1 MSAEVTKEIV
11 THHASLIPV
20 AERRRSIDGDSLSL
34 TYEPDYGLLEK
45 PFSLSSDPKFL
56 YRSPAHASAFERL
69 HAGIRR
75 REGLIVLT
83 GDIGT
88 GKTTLCR
95 AVLEKLDRRTFSTFI
110 PDPFASR
117 EDFLK
122 TLLVDFGVMSTADLR
137 GGRLAGA
144 SRAELTY
151 PLYEFLDALVPI
163 QAFAV
168 LVIDE
173 AQHLSLPLLEEIRIL
188 SDLERREKLLQVVLV
203 GQPELRSNLK
213 LPQMRQVDQRVS
225 VRCELTALGLTEI
238 RHYINHRLDVA
249 SLRERRVEFDE
260 SCIQTIAEV
269 SGGVPRVINRICD
282 RALHHGWM
290 TGANHIDADL
300 VRLAV
305 DDLGLVSDDGVPPVD
320 LSTSDD
326 VSRTSSALIPVPVS
340 TSTSASEIGAE
351 ERDDFLAEFLSE
363 GEPTPST
370 AWQPNRR
377 VAAICLGGAMCAALC
392 AWLALNVDTSI
403 DITSLLPAPPPH
415 HVAEFAPV
423 ERTAAPLAEEVT
435 PSGRSGQYVIQVAAF
450 EGPVRAE
457 RLVEQL
463 IGAGF
468 AARATEIV
476 TSSSE
481 HPWFQV
487 VVGPYTSLEPAETD
501 LARIWDVPGYED
513 AKVVNASAKW

>member
-1 MSAEVTKEIV
+1 M
-11 THHASLIPV
+11 THQASLIPV
-20 AERRRSIDGDSLSL
+20 ADRRRGIDGDSLSL
-34 TYEPDYGLLEK
+34 TYEPDYGLNEK

-95 AVLEKLDRRTFSTFI
+95 AVLDKLDRRTFSTFI

-225 VRCELTALGLTEI
+225 VRCELTPLGLHEI

-249 SLRERRVEFDE
+249 SSRERCVEFNE
-260 SCIQTIAEV
+260 SCIQLIAEV

-282 RALHHGWM
+282 RALHHGWVK
-290 TGANHIDADL
+290 GADQIDADL

-305 DDLGLVSDDGVPPVD
+305 DDLGLVSDDEVAPVD
-320 LSTSDD
+320 PSTSDD
-326 VSRTSSALIPVPVS
+326 VLRTSSTSPIPVPAP
-340 TSTSASEIGAE
+340 TSTSETGAE

-363 GEPTPST
+363 DEPTHST
-370 AWQPNRR
+370 AWQPHRR
-377 VAAICLGGAMCAALC
+377 LAAIWLGAAMCAALC
-392 AWLALNVDTSI
+392 GWLAFNVDASI
-403 DITSLLPAPPPH
+403 DVTGLIPAPPSYH
-415 HVAEFAPV
+415 APV
-423 ERTAAPLAEEVT
+423 FARVEQAAAPVIEDVT
-435 PSGRSGQYVIQVAAF
+435 PPGRSGPYIIQVAAF
-450 EGPVRAE
+450 KGPGRAE

-468 AARATEIV
+468 AARATEIA
-476 TSSSE
+476 TFDSE

-501 LARIWDVPGYED
+501 LARIWNVPGYED
-513 AKVVNASAKW
+513 AKVVRTPASSSSW

>member
-1 MSAEVTKEIV
+1 M
-11 THHASLIPV
+11 THQASLIPV

-34 TYEPDYGLLEK
+34 TYEPDYGLSEK

-69 HAGIRR
+69 HAGIKR

-95 AVLEKLDRRTFSTFI
+95 AVLDKLDRRTFSTFI

-122 TLLVDFGVMSTADLR
+122 TLLVDFGIMSTADLR

-225 VRCELTALGLTEI
+225 VRCELTALGLHEI

-249 SLRERRVEFDE
+249 SSRERCVEFDE
-260 SCIQTIAEV
+260 SCIQVIAEV

-282 RALHHGWM
+282 RALHHGWVK
-290 TGANHIDADL
+290 GVNHIDAGL

-305 DDLGLVSDDGVPPVD
+305 DDLGLRSDDDVSPVD
-320 LSTSDD
+320 PSTSDG
-326 VSRTSSALIPVPVS
+326 VTRTSSASVIPVPAS
-340 TSTSASEIGAE
+340 TSTSASETGVE

-363 GEPTPST
+363 GEPTHAT
-370 AWQPNRR
+370 AWKSPRR
-377 VAAICLGGAMCAALC
+377 LAAICLGAAMCAALC

-403 DITSLLPAPPPH
+403 DVTSLLPAPPPH
-415 HVAEFAPV
+415 HAAVFAPV
-423 ERTAAPLAEEVT
+423 ERTAAPVVEDVT
-435 PSGRSGQYVIQVAAF
+435 PLSGRSDQ
-450 EGPVRAE
+450 
-457 RLVEQL
+457 
-463 IGAGF
+463 
-468 AARATEIV
+468 
-476 TSSSE
+476 
-481 HPWFQV
+481 
-487 VVGPYTSLEPAETD
+487 
-501 LARIWDVPGYED
+501 
-513 AKVVNASAKW
+513 

>member
-1 MSAEVTKEIV
+1 VTPQ
-11 THHASLIPV
+11 ASLIPI
-20 AERRRSIDGDSLSL
+20 ADTRRSGDADALSL
-34 TYEPDYGLLEK
+34 TYEPDYGLTEK

-56 YRSPAHASAFERL
+56 YRSAAHASAFERL

-95 AVLEKLDRRTFSTFI
+95 AVLDKLDRRTFSTFV

-151 PLYEFLDALVPI
+151 PLYEFLDALVPL

-225 VRCELTALGLTEI
+225 VRCELTPLGVHDI
-238 RHYINHRLDVA
+238 RAYIDHRLDVA
-249 SLRERRVEFDE
+249 SASGRCVAFVE
-260 SCIQTIAEV
+260 SSIHLIAEA

-282 RALHHGWM
+282 RALHHGWAKG
-290 TGANHIDADL
+290 TNQIDADL

-305 DDLGLVSDDGVPPVD
+305 DDLGLVPDDDVPSVDGSTHDSAASTSSASVPPV
-320 LSTSDD
+320 LE
-326 VSRTSSALIPVPVS
+326 
-340 TSTSASEIGAE
+340 STSASEAGTE

-363 GEPTPST
+363 DETAHAT
-370 AWQPNRR
+370 AWQSPRR
-377 VAAICLGGAMCAALC
+377 LAARGMGAAICAVLCVWFALS
-392 AWLALNVDTSI
+392 ADAPI
-403 DITSLLPAPPPH
+403 DVTGLLPEPPPRH
-415 HVAEFAPV
+415 AAVLTSV
-423 ERTAAPLAEEVT
+423 ERTAAPVVEDV
-435 PSGRSGQYVIQVAAF
+435 PSVPGSGPYVIQVAAF
-450 EGPVRAE
+450 EGPARAE

-463 IGAGF
+463 IDAGF

-476 TSSSE
+476 TSASE
-481 HPWFQV
+481 HSWFQV
-487 VVGPYTSLEPAETD
+487 VVGPYASLEPAETD

-513 AKVVNASAKW
+513 ARVVRMAVSSASW

>member
-1 MSAEVTKEIV
+1 M
-11 THHASLIPV
+11 THQASLVPV
-20 AERRRSIDGDSLSL
+20 ADILRHINDNSLSL
-34 TYEPDYGLLEK
+34 TYEPDYGLHEK
-45 PFSLSSDPKFL
+45 PFSLSSDPRFL
-56 YRSPAHASAFERL
+56 YKSPAHASAFERL

-95 AVLEKLDRRTFSTFI
+95 AVLEKLDRRTFSTFV
-110 PDPFASR
+110 PDPFVSR

-151 PLYEFLDALVPI
+151 PLYEFLDALVPL

-188 SDLERREKLLQVVLV
+188 SELERREKLLQVVLV

-225 VRCELTALGLTEI
+225 VQCELRPLDLDEV
-238 RHYINHRLDVA
+238 RRYIDHRLDVA
-249 SLRERRVEFDE
+249 SSRERCVEFVE
-260 SCIQTIAEV
+260 SSIQVIAEA

-282 RALHHGWM
+282 RALHHGWEK
-290 TGANHIDADL
+290 GANHIDADL
-300 VRLAV
+300 VRRAV
-305 DDLGLVSDDGVPPVD
+305 DDLGLSLSDDLAHPVD
-320 LSTSDD
+320 PSTTGG
-326 VSRTSSALIPVPVS
+326 VSRKSSDSATTVP
-340 TSTSASEIGAE
+340 TSTSAGVTGAV

-363 GEPTPST
+363 GEPT
-370 AWQPNRR
+370 QPPTWTSHRTLAALGVGAAMCVALCVWLASN
-377 VAAICLGGAMCAALC
+377 VAAP
-392 AWLALNVDTSI
+392 I
-403 DITSLLPAPPPH
+403 DVTSLLPAPPAH
-415 HVAEFAPV
+415 HFAALTPVEPTTAPV
-423 ERTAAPLAEEVT
+423 VDGITPPL
-435 PSGRSGQYVIQVAAF
+435 RSGPYVIQVAAF
-450 EGPVRAE
+450 EGQTRAE

-463 IGAGF
+463 IDAGF

-476 TSSSE
+476 TSASE

-487 VVGPYTSLEPAETD
+487 IVGPYTSLEPAETD
-501 LARIWDVPGYED
+501 LARILDVPGYED
-513 AKVVNASAKW
+513 AKVVRTSVASSSW

>member
-1 MSAEVTKEIV
+1 V
-11 THHASLIPV
+11 SLIPV
-20 AERRRSIDGDSLSL
+20 ADRRRGIDGDSLSL
-34 TYEPDYGLLEK
+34 TYEPDYGLSEK

-69 HAGIRR
+69 HSGIRR

-95 AVLEKLDRRTFSTFI
+95 AVLDKLDRRTFSTFV

-225 VRCELTALGLTEI
+225 VRCELTPLGLHEI
-238 RHYINHRLDVA
+238 RNYINHRLDVA
-249 SLRERRVEFDE
+249 SSREPRVKFDE
-260 SCIQTIAEV
+260 SSIQVIAEV

-282 RALHHGWM
+282 RALHHGW
-290 TGANHIDADL
+290 ANSAHQIDADL

-305 DDLGLVSDDGVPPVD
+305 DDLGLAPDDEAPAADP
-320 LSTSDD
+320 STSDD
-326 VSRTSSALIPVPVS
+326 ASGTWSASATPVQ
-340 TSTSASEIGAE
+340 TSTSASEAGADE
-351 ERDDFLAEFLSE
+351 HDDDFLAEFLSE
-363 GEPTPST
+363 GEPTRST
-370 AWQPNRR
+370 ARQSPRR
-377 VAAICLGGAMCAALC
+377 WAAIGLAATMSAALG
-392 AWLALNVDTSI
+392 AWLAFNVNESI
-403 DITSLLPAPPPH
+403 DVTSLLPAPPPH
-415 HVAEFAPV
+415 HADALAPV
-423 ERTAAPLAEEVT
+423 ERTAASVVEDIAPPL
-435 PSGRSGQYVIQVAAF
+435 RSGPYVIQVAAF
-450 EGPVRAE
+450 EGPARAE

-476 TSSSE
+476 TSASA
-481 HPWFQV
+481 HAWFQV
-487 VVGPYTSLEPAETD
+487 VVGPYPSLEPAETD
-501 LARIWDVPGYED
+501 LARIWEVPGYED
-513 AKVVNASAKW
+513 AKVVTPSAKW